1 MNDTTA
7 PPSDALPQSPP
18 RSTSPP
24 SAPLSPSPDLPQPQG
39 RQAAMPFILITVLI
53 DMLSVGLIV
62 PVLPALVGQFTANPA
77 EQTHWYGVIV
87 FSFSIASFFGTP
99 LLSAL
104 SDRYGRRPL
113 LLLGFCGLAINFFAT
128 AMASA
133 LWMLVASR
141 VVGGAMQANAAVA
154 QAYVADISTPEQRT
168 KRFGALG
175 AMFGIGFILGP
186 ALGGTLGGI
195 SIHLPFY
202 VAGGLALLN
211 LAYGVLVLPESL
223 PQSRRRPVSWRA
235 ANPFLAL
242 KSLAQMKGVGL
253 LVGVLACAGL
263 AQFTLYT
270 TWVLYGSFRFGWGP
284 AENGWSLFAVG
295 IVSALVQGVLLGRLL
310 KRFTRERL
318 AVWGLVSSSLAFL
331 LWGLATEG
339 WQMYAVIAANVLG
352 AVIAP
357 SLQGVISNAADAR
370 SQGQAMGAASG
381 LQSLMAVIAPVL
393 GAPLLGMV
401 AHLPRQD
408 WRVGA
413 PFFFCAALQALAL
426 LLAVLH
432 FRRTGFG
439 RLPPADAQAAA
450 AAAP

>member
-1 MNDTTA
+1 
-7 PPSDALPQSPP
+7 
-18 RSTSPP
+18 
-24 SAPLSPSPDLPQPQG
+24 
-39 RQAAMPFILITVLI
+39 MPFILVTVLI

-62 PVLPALVGQFTANPA
+62 PVLPSLVGKFTSNPA

-87 FSFSIASFFGTP
+87 FSFSLASFFGTP
-99 LLSAL
+99 VLAAL

-113 LLLGFCGLAINFFAT
+113 LLLGFCGLALNFFAT

-141 VVGGAMQANAAVA
+141 IIGGGMQANAAVA
-154 QAYVADISTPEQRT
+154 QAYVADISAPEERT

-195 SIHLPFY
+195 DVHLPFY

-211 LAYGVLVLPESL
+211 LVYGIVVLPESL
-223 PQSRRRPVSWRA
+223 PPEKRRPMTWRA
-235 ANPFLAL
+235 ANPFIAL
-242 KSLAQMKGVGL
+242 KQLAQMKGVGL

-270 TWVLYGSFRFGWGP
+270 TWVLYTTYRFGWGP

-310 KRFTRERL
+310 KVFSRERL
-318 AVWGLVSSSLAFL
+318 AIMGLASSSLAFL
-331 LWGLATEG
+331 FWGLSTEG
-339 WQMYAVIAANVLG
+339 WMMYVVIAVNLLGGVVGASLQGIISSAADAKSQGQTLG
-352 AVIAP
+352 AV
-357 SLQGVISNAADAR
+357 
-370 SQGQAMGAASG
+370 SG
-381 LQSLMAVIAPVL
+381 LSSLMAVIAPVL

-401 AHLPRQD
+401 SNLPPGD

-413 PFFFCAALQALAL
+413 PMFFCAALQALAL
-426 LLAVLH
+426 LLAYLH
-432 FRRTGFG
+432 FRSN
-439 RLPPADAQAAA
+439 PSAAA
-450 AAAP
+450 VAATP

>member
-1 MNDTTA
+1 MSNL
-7 PPSDALPQSPP
+7 SESPP
-18 RSTSPP
+18 RTKR
-24 SAPLSPSPDLPQPQG
+24 A
-39 RQAAMPFILITVLI
+39 AAMPFILITVLI
-53 DMLSVGLIV
+53 DMLSIGLIV
-62 PVLPALVGQFTANPA
+62 PVLPSLVGKFTSNPT

-87 FSFSIASFFGTP
+87 FSFSLASFFGTP
-99 LLSAL
+99 VLAAL

-113 LLLGFCGLAINFFAT
+113 LLLGFCGLALNFFAT

-141 VVGGAMQANAAVA
+141 IIGGGMQANAAVA
-154 QAYVADISTPEQRT
+154 QAYVADISAPEERT

-195 SIHLPFY
+195 DVHLPFY

-211 LAYGVLVLPESL
+211 LVYGIVVLPESL
-223 PQSRRRPVSWRA
+223 PPEKRRPMTWRA
-235 ANPFLAL
+235 ANPFIAL
-242 KSLAQMKGVGL
+242 KQLAQLKGVGL

-270 TWVLYGSFRFGWGP
+270 TWVLYTTFRFGWGP

-310 KRFTRERL
+310 KVFSRERL
-318 AVWGLVSSSLAFL
+318 AIMGLASSSLAFL
-331 LWGLATEG
+331 FWGLSTEG
-339 WQMYAVIAANVLG
+339 WMMYVVIAVNLLGGVVAASLQGIISSAADAKSQGQTLG
-352 AVIAP
+352 AV
-357 SLQGVISNAADAR
+357 
-370 SQGQAMGAASG
+370 SG
-381 LQSLMAVIAPVL
+381 LSSLMAVIAPVL

-401 AHLPRQD
+401 SNLPPGD

-413 PFFFCAALQALAL
+413 PMFFCAALQALAL
-426 LLAVLH
+426 LLAYLH
-432 FRRTGFG
+432 FRSN
-439 RLPPADAQAAA
+439 PSAAA
-450 AAAP
+450 VAATP